1 VTNIEKYE
9 KAFVETFEI
18 DKTQIGEGLVYQS
31 IPLWDSVGHMG
42 LIAALEAEFDIML
55 EMDDVVNFGSY
66 DIGKE
71 ILAKYGVEI

>member
-1 VTNIEKYE
+1 MTNIEKYE

-18 DKTQIGEGLVYQS
+18 EKTQIGEGLVYQS
-31 IPLWDSVGHMG
+31 IPLWDSVGHMS
-42 LIAALEAEFDIML
+42 LIATLEDEFDIML

-71 ILAKYGVEI
+71 ILAKYDVKI

>member
-1 VTNIEKYE
+1 MNNKQKYD

-18 DKTQIGEGLVYQS
+18 DKTQIGKELVYQS
-31 IPLWDSVGHMG
+31 VPLWDSVGHMG
-42 LIAALEAEFDIML
+42 LIAALEDEFDIML

>member
-1 VTNIEKYE
+1 MTNIEKYE

-18 DKTQIGEGLVYQS
+18 EKTQIGEGLVYQS
-31 IPLWDSVGHMG
+31 IPLWDSVGHMS
-42 LIAALEAEFDIML
+42 LIATLEDEFDIML

-71 ILAKYGVEI
+71 ILAKYGVKI

>member
-18 DKTQIGEGLVYQS
+18 EKTQIGEGLVYQS
-31 IPLWDSVGHMG
+31 IPLWDSVGHMS
-42 LIAALEAEFDIML
+42 LIAALEDEFDIML

-71 ILAKYGVEI
+71 ILAKYDVKI

>member
-1 VTNIEKYE
+1 VTNLEKYE
-9 KAFVETFEI
+9 KAFVESFEI
-18 DKTQIGEGLVYQS
+18 DKTQIGAELVYQS
-31 IPLWDSVGHMG
+31 VPLWDSVGHMG
-42 LIAALEAEFDIML
+42 LIAALEDEFDIML

>member
-18 DKTQIGEGLVYQS
+18 EKTQIGEGLVYQS
-31 IPLWDSVGHMG
+31 IPLWDSVGHMS
-42 LIAALEAEFDIML
+42 LIATLEDEFDIML

-71 ILAKYGVEI
+71 ILAKYDVKI